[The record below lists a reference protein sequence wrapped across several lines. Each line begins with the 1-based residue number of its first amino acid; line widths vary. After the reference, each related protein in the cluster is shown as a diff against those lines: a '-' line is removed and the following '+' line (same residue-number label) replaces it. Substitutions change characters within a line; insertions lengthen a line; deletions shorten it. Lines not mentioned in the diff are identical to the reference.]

1 MKLKVSFCNKTV
13 LRTDIT
19 RFAPVWGTY
28 ILGLAMLVLLQIQ
41 PIDTDEQ
48 KRQLVRGFQLF
59 SGYGVAINGLYAMV
73 VVQALFG
80 DLLNPRLCNSLHAMP
95 VTRDG
100 FYGAHLAAGLLF
112 AIVPNC
118 LVFLPT
124 SLFLGKELSCVA
136 LWTLLA
142 LCLQYIFYLGTA
154 LLAVQLAGN
163 RVGMILTYGI
173 LNFATCYTGSSPW
186 SLSP

>member
-41 PIDTDEQ
+41 PTGNDEQ
-48 KRQLVRGFQLF
+48 KRQLAHGFQIL
-59 SGYGVAINGLYAMV
+59 STRGVAINGLYAMV

-100 FYGAHLAAGLLF
+100 YFGAHLVAGLLF
-112 AIVPNC
+112 ALVPNC

-124 SLFLGKELSCVA
+124 ALFLGKGLSCAPVFFIDKNR
-136 LWTLLA
+136 LL
-142 LCLQYIFYLGTA
+142 C
-154 LLAVQLAGN
+154 
-163 RVGMILTYGI
+163 
-173 LNFATCYTGSSPW
+173 
-186 SLSP
+186 